1 MFGTQRVQCV
11 IDLLQ
16 SALGF
21 PFLSHLPVGLALKPR
36 LSLSASASASVH
48 HTNPKP
54 KIPSIQTLF
63 QLLSQRDRER
73 ERPNLQF
80 NSNSTQVRTSPS
92 FLFSIFLFPQFKKTK
107 KNCFTSIS
115 RFILETLDSL
125 LDLVCLAVENMQER
139 NNFFFLS
146 LLVCFLL
153 CL

>member
-1 MFGTQRVQCV
+1 MQCV

-36 LSLSASASASVH
+36 LSLSASASASASVY

-54 KIPSIQTLF
+54 KIPSIQTLL

-73 ERPNLQF
+73 GRDRIF
-80 NSNSTQVRTSPS
+80 NSIPIPPRYVPVLHFSSQFFC
-92 FLFSIFLFPQFKKTK
+92 FLSLKKKK

-125 LDLVCLAVENMQER
+125 LDLVCLAVENM
-139 NNFFFLS
+139 
-146 LLVCFLL
+146 
-153 CL
+153 

>member
-1 MFGTQRVQCV
+1 MQCV

-54 KIPSIQTLF
+54 KIPSIQTLL

-73 ERPNLQF
+73 ERDRIF
-80 NSNSTQVRTSPS
+80 NSIPIPPRYVPVLHFSSQFFC
-92 FLFSIFLFPQFKKTK
+92 FLSLKKK

-125 LDLVCLAVENMQER
+125 LDLVCLAVENM
-139 NNFFFLS
+139 
-146 LLVCFLL
+146 
-153 CL
+153 

>member
-1 MFGTQRVQCV
+1 MQCV

-36 LSLSASASASVH
+36 LSLSASASVH

-73 ERPNLQF
+73 ERETESSIQF
-80 NSNSTQVRTSPS
+80 QFHLGTYQS
-92 FLFSIFLFPQFKKTK
+92 FISLLNFFVSLVLKKK

-125 LDLVCLAVENMQER
+125 LDLVCLAVENM
-139 NNFFFLS
+139 
-146 LLVCFLL
+146 
-153 CL
+153 

>member
-1 MFGTQRVQCV
+1 MQCV
-11 IDLLQ
+11 IDLPQ

-21 PFLSHLPVGLALKPR
+21 RFLSHLPVGLALKPR
-36 LSLSASASASVH
+36 LSLSASASASASVH

-73 ERPNLQF
+73 EREAESSIQF
-80 NSNSTQVRTSPS
+80 QFHLGTYQS
-92 FLFSIFLFPQFKKTK
+92 FISLLNFFVSLVFKKK

-125 LDLVCLAVENMQER
+125 LDLVCLAVENM
-139 NNFFFLS
+139 
-146 LLVCFLL
+146 
-153 CL
+153 